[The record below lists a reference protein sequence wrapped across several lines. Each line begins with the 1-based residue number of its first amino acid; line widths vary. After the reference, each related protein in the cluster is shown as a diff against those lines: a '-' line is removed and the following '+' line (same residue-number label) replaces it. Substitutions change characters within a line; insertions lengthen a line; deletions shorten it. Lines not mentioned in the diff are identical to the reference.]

1 MKKVSVIVPVYNTEK
16 YLRRCLDSL
25 VMQTLDDIE
34 IIIIEDKSPDNAN
47 EILKEYEKK
56 YKDKLKVFHNK
67 TNKGIGY
74 NRNFGIEK
82 SNGKYI
88 GFVDSDDF
96 VNETMFEK
104 MYNKAEKENLDLVL
118 CNFYKNLEKQN
129 GSLESLV
136 PEFIIPDFK
145 NTTLKD
151 YPDLILKVNLAP
163 WNKLYRRNLFTIDV
177 RFPEDLKY
185 EDAIV
190 VIKTMARAEKI
201 GIVDEKLNYYLV
213 RNKSETT
220 IMDKKVYDILTIT
233 KMILEELK
241 SHDYYNDIKEYVE
254 AMTIRNLFR
263 YTLQQKYQ
271 KDSVIRNDFID
282 KVFDYLN
289 SEFPNWKNNK
299 IWKQRSFLKRIV
311 ESNKLLTKL
320 YCNINAHI
328 IHGIMK

>member
-56 YKDKLKVFHNK
+56 YKDKIKVFHNK

-74 NRNFGIEK
+74 NRNFGMKKAI
-82 SNGKYI
+82 GKYI
-88 GFVDSDDF
+88 GFVDSDDW

-104 MYNKAEKENLDLVL
+104 MYTKAEKDKLDLVL
-118 CNFYKNLEKQN
+118 CNFHKVLEKED
-129 GSLESLV
+129 GGLEELQSTN
-136 PEFIIPDFK
+136 IPSFK
-145 NTTLKD
+145 NITLKKTPSLLLD
-151 YPDLILKVNLAP
+151 VELAP
-163 WNKLYRRNLFTIDV
+163 WNKLYKKELLAEIT
-177 RFPEDLKY
+177 FPENLKY
-185 EDAIV
+185 EDTIFVLKA
-190 VIKTMARAEKI
+190 MARAKEI

-220 IMDKKVYDILTIT
+220 VMDKKVYDIIKIT
-233 KMILEELK
+233 KMMIKELK
-241 SHDYYNDIKEYVE
+241 SHDYYNDIKAYVE

-271 KDSVIRNDFID
+271 KDKVIRNDFIN
-282 KVFDYLN
+282 KAFDYLN

-299 IWKQRSFLKRIV
+299 IWKQRNLLKRTI
-311 ESNKLLTKL
+311 EGNKLLTKI
-320 YCNINAHI
+320 YC
-328 IHGIMK
+328 MVF